1 MMKFKKKNKNFV
13 KVKIYDVYNRTYDNF
28 KNINEPILYI
38 NLENVLYMLE
48 YDAYVKIITTDREFN
63 IYKQYLNLIKQIT
76 NVEEQIY

>member
-38 NLENVLYMLE
+38 NLENILYMLE
-48 YDAYVKIITTDREFN
+48 YDVYVKIITTDREFN
-63 IYKQYLNLIKQIT
+63 IYKQYLNLIKQLA
-76 NVEEQIY
+76 NVEE

>member
-28 KNINEPILYI
+28 NDINEPILYI
-38 NLENVLYMLE
+38 NLENILYMLE
-48 YDAYVKIITTDREFN
+48 YDVYAKIITTDREFN

>member
-1 MMKFKKKNKNFV
+1 MKFKKKNKNFV

-38 NLENVLYMLE
+38 NLENILYMLE

>member
-1 MMKFKKKNKNFV
+1 MMKFKKKNKTFV

-28 KNINEPILYI
+28 KDINEPILYI
-38 NLENVLYMLE
+38 NLENILYMLE

-63 IYKQYLNLIKQIT
+63 IYKQYLNLIKQLT

>member
-1 MMKFKKKNKNFV
+1 MMKIKKKNKNFV

-38 NLENVLYMLE
+38 NLENILYMLE

-63 IYKQYLNLIKQIT
+63 IYKQYLNLIKQLT

>member
-38 NLENVLYMLE
+38 NLENILYMLE

-63 IYKQYLNLIKQIT
+63 IYKQYLNLIKQLT

>member
-28 KNINEPILYI
+28 KDINEPILYI
-38 NLENVLYMLE
+38 NLENILYMLE

-63 IYKQYLNLIKQIT
+63 IYKQYLILIKQIT